1 MTQGVL
7 WTKRDTYRLM
17 RIVNMDGRTWLA
29 VQADY
34 FPDRSVAS
42 LRHRVRRINASI
54 SGVPTCRKASGIH
67 VQMSEEDESSDDE
80 TVLLIPCTTHE
91 LDETSLTGSDARWI
105 ESLNDGFGR
114 FDPGQLETARELGV
128 LP

>member
-1 MTQGVL
+1 MVRKNMRMTQGVL

-29 VQADY
+29 MQADY

-54 SGVPTCRKASGIH
+54 SGVPTCRKAGGIH

-80 TVLLIPCTTHE
+80 TVLTHSVHHARTRR
-91 LDETSLTGSDARWI
+91 DESHRV
-105 ESLNDGFGR
+105 GR
-114 FDPGQLETARELGV
+114 EVDREPERRV
-128 LP
+128 WAV